1 MLEQNP
7 AIISQKIA
15 SESRPSSKNVAL
27 FRFNLDVG
35 MANLKRAA
43 KDLGLSLLHNKDKN
57 TFMKVQI
64 AAGVDLAKVAQ
75 DDVLVIS
82 K

>member
-1 MLEQNP
+1 ML
-7 AIISQKIA
+7 AWLRKTACS
-15 SESRPSSKNVAL
+15 
-27 FRFNLDVG
+27 DVRL
-35 MANLKRAA
+35 ANLKRAA